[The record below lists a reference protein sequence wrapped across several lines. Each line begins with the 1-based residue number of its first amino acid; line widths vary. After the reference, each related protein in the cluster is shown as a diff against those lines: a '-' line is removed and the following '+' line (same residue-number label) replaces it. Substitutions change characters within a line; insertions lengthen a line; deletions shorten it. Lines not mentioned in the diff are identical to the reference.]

1 MFPFYDI
8 FLSIL
13 LGVVVLWLQPMFWLM
28 VMLVA
33 SQYYRMQQNQLY
45 MFGVIGRPWWRQ
57 TLLAAAY
64 GTVGGLIGSL
74 ILIFVGVTINQLG
87 FNYIWPLA
95 IGLMLIHIR
104 FLCFAYAGGLV
115 ALSNVLFGWPEVNVP
130 QVLALVAILHI
141 TESILIAISTRYSA
155 VPVILRHEG
164 RIVGAFTLQN
174 FWPLP
179 IILAYA
185 YAVPV
190 PDIMAMTGVIATPD
204 WWPLLPVGEQ
214 LPPDTAWF
222 HKLAPVVAALGYSD
236 MAVSSMPGI
245 RRRRSA
251 LHLFFYSATLLA
263 VSLLSVRYS
272 WLQLV
277 AALLSPL
284 GHEAL
289 IRLDNRQELQGRPRF
304 VQQGGGLTVLDTV
317 EGSVARRMGL
327 QPGDILLRFGEIPL
341 QGPYDLEN
349 AIAWSTLDFTLEWR
363 RGEALLR
370 QRARF
375 AGERRLGIIL
385 APFGHEENYIEVV
398 QGSFGLFHWLKRLFR
413 R

>member
-8 FLSIL
+8 FLLIL
-13 LGVVVLWLQPMFWLM
+13 QGSVVLWLEPMFWLM
-28 VMLVA
+28 VMIVA
-33 SQYYRMQQNQLY
+33 FQYRRMQQNQLQ
-45 MFGVIGRPWWRQ
+45 MFGVVGRPWWRQ

-64 GTVGGLIGSL
+64 GTAGGLIGSC
-74 ILIFVGVTINQLG
+74 ILVFVGVTVNRLG
-87 FNYIWPLA
+87 LNYIWPLA

-115 ALSNVLFGWPEVNVP
+115 ALSNVLFGWPDVNVP
-130 QVLALVAILHI
+130 QVLSLVAILHI

-179 IILAYA
+179 LILAYA
-185 YAVPV
+185 AAVPV
-190 PDIMAMTGVIATPD
+190 QDIAAGAIATPD
-204 WWPLLPVGEQ
+204 WWPLLPAGEE
-214 LPPDTAWF
+214 LPPGKEWL
-222 HKLAPVVAALGYSD
+222 HVLLPVVAALGYSD
-236 MAVSSMPGI
+236 IAVSSMPGA
-245 RRRRSA
+245 RRRQSA
-251 LHLFFYSATLLA
+251 LHLFFYSVTLLA
-263 VSLLSVRYS
+263 VSLLSVRYG
-272 WLQLV
+272 WLQFV

-304 VQQGGGLTVLDTV
+304 VQQGDGLTVLDTV
-317 EGSVARRMGL
+317 EGSIARRMGL
-327 QPGDILLRFGEIPL
+327 QPGDVLLQFGEIPL

-349 AIAWSTLDFTLEWR
+349 AITWSTLDFTLEWR

-370 QRARF
+370 QRGKF

-385 APFGHEENYIEVV
+385 APFGHEENYMEVA
-398 QGSFGLFHWLKRLFR
+398 QGSLGLFHWLKRLFR